1 MVVKTLTR
9 PYNLLFNLIGTYNAG
24 LFPSKYICVVLTTW
38 YNYHHHVLLEFHCCH
53 YLLIYFG
60 VGNHVEQ
67 TSFTSSASI
76 ASLGYPEILP

>member
-9 PYNLLFNLIGTYNAG
+9 PYNLLFNLIGTYNVG
-24 LFPSKYICVVLTTW
+24 LFPSKYM
-38 YNYHHHVLLEFHCCH
+38 HHHVLLDFHCCH